1 MSNELVGIAIVAIVC
16 ILITPF
22 FKDSLTIYVEQPN
35 RVFLKQEYSKTNYPK
50 NIVIHSD
57 SFLPKTYAGSEISAY
72 ETIRYLRARGHSVSV
87 VVNQWYYTE
96 FDGFPI
102 YKFDTEHTNTIVKDC
117 DLVFFQGTKETS
129 MLSLVKKYK
138 KPCYV
143 FIHTV
148 KDQDW
153 LIQQKMQFPVTVVYN
168 SEYTATENPTMYK
181 HFKMIP
187 YVDTD
192 KFKPLRQYTSGNTL
206 VCLININPNKGSELF
221 YSLAK
226 RMPNVQFLGVKGGY
240 SKQDD
245 EKDVPSNV
253 LIIENQKDI
262 TVVFKRIGILIMPS
276 LKETWGRTAVE
287 AMASGVVVIHSY
299 SEGLVESVGGGGIA
313 CDRDDENAWVD
324 AINRLQG
331 DPAYKEQMR
340 QRGFKRVK
348 EIELIQDQGRQELA
362 RRIENQKL
370 Y

>member
-1 MSNELVGIAIVAIVC
+1 M
-16 ILITPF
+16 
-22 FKDSLTIYVEQPN
+22 
-35 RVFLKQEYSKTNYPK
+35 
-50 NIVIHSD
+50 
-57 SFLPKTYAGSEISAY
+57 
-72 ETIRYLRARGHSVSV
+72 
-87 VVNQWYYTE
+87 
-96 FDGFPI
+96 
-102 YKFDTEHTNTIVKDC
+102 
-117 DLVFFQGTKETS
+117 
-129 MLSLVKKYK
+129 
-138 KPCYV
+138 
-143 FIHTV
+143 
-148 KDQDW
+148 
-153 LIQQKMQFPVTVVYN
+153 
-168 SEYTATENPTMYK
+168 
-181 HFKMIP
+181 P

-192 KFKPLRQYTSGNTL
+192 KFEPLRQHTPGNTM

-221 YSLAK
+221 YSLAT
-226 RMPNVQFLGVKGGY
+226 RMPNVQFLGVRGGY

-245 EKDVPSNV
+245 KKDVPSNV
-253 LIIENQKDI
+253 LLIENQKDI

-299 SEGLVESVGGGGIA
+299 SEGLVECVGGAGIA

-348 EIELIQDQGRQELA
+348 EIELLQDQGRQELA